1 MQALDQY
8 NDHETFCYGI
18 QHPKKRAF
26 LMAFCESCNIT
37 EACAASGIDR
47 TTHYRWVKEDSDY
60 AEAFQEAHKIAVR
73 VLEDEAVKRA
83 KAGSDTLTIFLLKSY
98 NPKVFGDRTR
108 IDVHVDSAKF
118 APCAFNAFRK
128 TCEQFGIPCTD
139 ELLKAYGQAIDEELQ
154 GL

>member
-8 NDHETFCYGI
+8 NDHETFYHGI

-26 LMAFCESCNIT
+26 LMAFIETCNMVES
-37 EACAASGIDR
+37 ASAAGIDR
-47 TTHYRWVKEDSDY
+47 TAHYKWLKEDPEY
-60 AEAFQEAHKIAVR
+60 AEAFAEARKVAVSG
-73 VLEDEAVKRA
+73 LEAEAVKRA